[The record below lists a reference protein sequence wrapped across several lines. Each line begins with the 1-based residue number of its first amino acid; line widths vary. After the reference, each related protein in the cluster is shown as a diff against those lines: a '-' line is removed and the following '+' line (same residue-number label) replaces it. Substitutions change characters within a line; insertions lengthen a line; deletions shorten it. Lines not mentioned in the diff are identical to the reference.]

1 MTTFFTRRALLGVGA
16 TGILTALT
24 ACASDIRPL
33 SQGSG
38 GSSGSASDATSGAAS
53 GAASSS
59 ASASAS
65 PSPTDGHTPGSYV
78 GPIKFNNY
86 ERNGTYISANADAP
100 AQNVPKPLIP
110 EKMKENSPEG
120 AYALMGYWLASQN
133 YLILTGDVEP
143 LMKADPAK
151 AFLRSSKT
159 MIKLY
164 ESGLGWVYGSD
175 QPYKIEIAENELQPV
190 ANKPDRYEWLVTV
203 AYDAAA
209 KYHIEGEPDAT
220 IVEEEK
226 TIPRTTKFIMEYK
239 EGMWRMLLNNDS

>member
-1 MTTFFTRRALLGVGA
+1 MTTFFTRRTLLGVGA
-16 TGILTALT
+16 TGILAALT

-33 SQGSG
+33 SQDSRSQGSG
-38 GSSGSASDATSGAAS
+38 GSSGSPSGAA
-53 GAASSS
+53 SS

-65 PSPTDGHTPGSYV
+65 PSPADDHTPGSYV

-86 ERNGTYISANADAP
+86 ERNGTYIAASANAP

-143 LMKADPAK
+143 LMQADPAK
-151 AFLRSSKT
+151 AFLKNSKT

-164 ESGLGWVYGSD
+164 ESGLGGIYGSD

-203 AYDAAA
+203 AYDPAA

-239 EGMWRMLLNNDS
+239 EGMWRMLLDNNS

>member
-1 MTTFFTRRALLGVGA
+1 
-16 TGILTALT
+16 
-24 ACASDIRPL
+24 
-33 SQGSG
+33 
-38 GSSGSASDATSGAAS
+38 
-53 GAASSS
+53 
-59 ASASAS
+59 
-65 PSPTDGHTPGSYV
+65 
-78 GPIKFNNY
+78 
-86 ERNGTYISANADAP
+86 
-100 AQNVPKPLIP
+100 
-110 EKMKENSPEG
+110 MKENSPEG

-151 AFLRSSKT
+151 AFLKNSKT
-159 MIKLY
+159 MIRLY
-164 ESGLGWVYGSD
+164 ESGLGWIYGSD

-203 AYDAAA
+203 AYDA
-209 KYHIEGEPDAT
+209 T

>member
-1 MTTFFTRRALLGVGA
+1 MTTFFTRRTLLGVGA
-16 TGILTALT
+16 TGVLAALT

-33 SQGSG
+33 SQGSISQGSG
-38 GSSGSASDATSGAAS
+38 GSSASASATVS

-86 ERNGTYISANADAP
+86 ERNGTYIAANADAP

-151 AFLRSSKT
+151 AFLKNSRT
-159 MIKLY
+159 MIRLY
-164 ESGLGWVYGSD
+164 ESGLGWIYGSD
-175 QPYKIEIAENELQPV
+175 QPY
-190 ANKPDRYEWLVTV
+190 
-203 AYDAAA
+203 
-209 KYHIEGEPDAT
+209 
-220 IVEEEK
+220 
-226 TIPRTTKFIMEYK
+226 
-239 EGMWRMLLNNDS
+239 

>member
-1 MTTFFTRRALLGVGA
+1 MTTFFTRRTLLGVGA
-16 TGILTALT
+16 TGILAALT

-38 GSSGSASDATSGAAS
+38 GSSGSPSAAAS
-53 GAASSS
+53 GAASS

-65 PSPTDGHTPGSYV
+65 PSPTDDHTPGSYV

-86 ERNGTYISANADAP
+86 ERNGTYIAASANAP

-143 LMKADPAK
+143 LIY
-151 AFLRSSKT
+151 LSQQTSLSS
-159 MIKLY
+159 I
-164 ESGLGWVYGSD
+164 
-175 QPYKIEIAENELQPV
+175 
-190 ANKPDRYEWLVTV
+190 
-203 AYDAAA
+203 
-209 KYHIEGEPDAT
+209 
-220 IVEEEK
+220 
-226 TIPRTTKFIMEYK
+226 
-239 EGMWRMLLNNDS
+239 

>member
-1 MTTFFTRRALLGVGA
+1 MTTFFTRRTLLGVGA
-16 TGILTALT
+16 TGILAALT

-33 SQGSG
+33 SQDSRSQGSG
-38 GSSGSASDATSGAAS
+38 GSSGSPSGAA
-53 GAASSS
+53 SS

-65 PSPTDGHTPGSYV
+65 PSPADDHTPGSYV

-86 ERNGTYISANADAP
+86 ERNGTYIAASANAP

-143 LMKADPAK
+143 LMQADPAK
-151 AFLRSSKT
+151 AFLKNSKT
-159 MIKLY
+159 MIRLY
-164 ESGLGWVYGSD
+164 ESGLGWIYGSD

-203 AYDAAA
+203 AYDPAA

-226 TIPRTTKFIMEYK
+226 TIPRTTKLIMEYK
-239 EGMWRMLLNNDS
+239 DGMWRMLLDNNS

>member
-1 MTTFFTRRALLGVGA
+1 MTTFFTRRTLLGVGA
-16 TGILTALT
+16 TGVLAALT

-33 SQGSG
+33 SQGSISQGSG
-38 GSSGSASDATSGAAS
+38 GSSASASATVS

-86 ERNGTYISANADAP
+86 ERNGTYIAANADAP

-151 AFLRSSKT
+151 AF
-159 MIKLY
+159 
-164 ESGLGWVYGSD
+164 
-175 QPYKIEIAENELQPV
+175 
-190 ANKPDRYEWLVTV
+190 
-203 AYDAAA
+203 
-209 KYHIEGEPDAT
+209 
-220 IVEEEK
+220 
-226 TIPRTTKFIMEYK
+226 
-239 EGMWRMLLNNDS
+239 

>member
-1 MTTFFTRRALLGVGA
+1 MTTFFTRRTLLGVGA
-16 TGILTALT
+16 TGVLAALT

-38 GSSGSASDATSGAAS
+38 GSSGSASGV
-53 GAASSS
+53 ASSS
-59 ASASAS
+59 VSASAS
-65 PSPTDGHTPGSYV
+65 PSPTDDHTPGSYV

-86 ERNGTYISANADAP
+86 ERSGTYIPASAEAP

-164 ESGLGWVYGSD
+164 ESGLGWIYGSD
-175 QPYKIEIAENELQPV
+175 
-190 ANKPDRYEWLVTV
+190 
-203 AYDAAA
+203 
-209 KYHIEGEPDAT
+209 
-220 IVEEEK
+220 
-226 TIPRTTKFIMEYK
+226 
-239 EGMWRMLLNNDS
+239 

>member
-1 MTTFFTRRALLGVGA
+1 MTTFFTRRTLLGVGA
-16 TGILTALT
+16 TGILAALT

-33 SQGSG
+33 SQDSRSQGSG
-38 GSSGSASDATSGAAS
+38 GSSGSPSATAS
-53 GAASSS
+53 GAASS

-65 PSPTDGHTPGSYV
+65 PSPTDDHTPGSYV

-86 ERNGTYISANADAP
+86 ERNGTYIAASANAP

-151 AFLRSSKT
+151 AF
-159 MIKLY
+159 
-164 ESGLGWVYGSD
+164 E
-175 QPYKIEIAENELQPV
+175 EL
-190 ANKPDRYEWLVTV
+190 
-203 AYDAAA
+203 
-209 KYHIEGEPDAT
+209 
-220 IVEEEK
+220 
-226 TIPRTTKFIMEYK
+226 
-239 EGMWRMLLNNDS
+239 

>member
-1 MTTFFTRRALLGVGA
+1 MTTFFTRRTLLGVGA
-16 TGILTALT
+16 TGILAALT
-24 ACASDIRPL
+24 ACATDIRPL

-38 GSSGSASDATSGAAS
+38 GSSGSAS

-59 ASASAS
+59 VSASAS
-65 PSPTDGHTPGSYV
+65 PSPTDDHTPGSYV

-86 ERNGTYISANADAP
+86 ERSGTYIPASAEAP

-151 AFLRSSKT
+151 AFLRNSRT

-164 ESGLGWVYGSD
+164 ESGLGWIYGSD
-175 QPYKIEIAENELQPV
+175 QPYKIEI
-190 ANKPDRYEWLVTV
+190 
-203 AYDAAA
+203 
-209 KYHIEGEPDAT
+209 
-220 IVEEEK
+220 EEEK

-239 EGMWRMLLNNDS
+239 EGMWRMLLDNNS

>member
-1 MTTFFTRRALLGVGA
+1 MTTFFTRRTLLGVGA
-16 TGILTALT
+16 TGVLAALT

-33 SQGSG
+33 SQSSG
-38 GSSGSASDATSGAAS
+38 ASTGSSAGATSS
-53 GAASSS
+53 AASSS

-65 PSPTDGHTPGSYV
+65 PSPTDDHTPGSYV

-86 ERNGTYISANADAP
+86 ERNGTYIAASADAP

-151 AFLRSSKT
+151 AF
-159 MIKLY
+159 
-164 ESGLGWVYGSD
+164 E
-175 QPYKIEIAENELQPV
+175 EL
-190 ANKPDRYEWLVTV
+190 
-203 AYDAAA
+203 
-209 KYHIEGEPDAT
+209 
-220 IVEEEK
+220 
-226 TIPRTTKFIMEYK
+226 
-239 EGMWRMLLNNDS
+239 

>member
-1 MTTFFTRRALLGVGA
+1 MTTFFTRRTLLGMGA
-16 TGILTALT
+16 AGILAALT

-33 SQGSG
+33 SQSSS
-38 GSSGSASDATSGAAS
+38 GSSGSASD
-53 GAASSS
+53 ASSS

-65 PSPTDGHTPGSYV
+65 ASASSTPTDDHTPGSYI

-86 ERNGTYISANADAP
+86 KQNGTYIPANADAP
-100 AQNVPKPLIP
+100 AQNVPMPLVP

-151 AFLRSSKT
+151 AFLRNSRT
-159 MIKLY
+159 MIRLY
-164 ESGLGWVYGSD
+164 ESGLGWIYGSD

-190 ANKPDRYEWLVTV
+190 ANKQDRYEWLVTV
-203 AYDAAA
+203 AYDPAA
-209 KYHIEGEPDAT
+209 KYHIEGEPDSTMVDA
-220 IVEEEK
+220 EK
-226 TIPRTTKFIMEYK
+226 TVPHTTKFIMEYK
-239 EGMWRMLLNNDS
+239 EGMWRMLLDNNS